1 MNLVPGKPGKKGKV
15 ETLAAGVSLVSP
27 LTWLDT
33 DGSGKIP
40 VATGLVARGRED
52 VSVTEA
58 RWIGFGDERGTD
70 SVLGE
75 R

>member
-1 MNLVPGKPGKKGKV
+1 M
-15 ETLAAGVSLVSP
+15 VSP

-58 RWIGFGDERGTD
+58 RWIGFGDK
-70 SVLGE
+70 
-75 R
+75 